1 MSACVLVTDYTFA
14 DFSRYASELKVTG
27 ARLVVPEDNK
37 PENFLRHAG
46 KADALLHEHLFLT
59 SEIIAK
65 LDRCKVIAHHGK
77 GVDNID
83 VAAATQRG
91 ILVAN
96 VLDASM
102 HEVSEHVFAL
112 MLSLVRG
119 IKRAESAVRQGRWHV
134 SDSGALHRLNGRTF
148 GLVGFGNIARHVACK
163 ARAFGMNVN
172 VYSRSPS
179 DELARQFGVNFMA
192 LDDVFRTSDVLS
204 LHLPLTDQTQEIA
217 SRARLRLM
225 KPEAILI
232 NVSRGGL
239 IDEGALVELLHEG
252 RLAGAG
258 LDVLNDEP
266 PLHDNPLLAMDNVV
280 LTPHSAWYSLEG
292 VDEVERRT
300 AREAARVLLGE
311 WPVSLVNPEAK
322 GAFEARWGKMRS
334 PAVNPGHS
342 GENA

>member
-1 MSACVLVTDYTFA
+1 MSPCVLVTDYTFT
-14 DFSRYASELKVTG
+14 DFSRYASELEPTG
-27 ARLVVPEDNK
+27 ARLVVPRDND
-37 PENFLRHAG
+37 PEEFMRHAG
-46 KADALLHEHLFLT
+46 EADALLHEHLFLT
-59 SEIIAK
+59 SEIISK

-91 ILVAN
+91 ILIAN

-112 MLSLVRG
+112 MLSLARG
-119 IKRAESAVRQGRWHV
+119 LKRADEAVRQGNWHV
-134 SDSGALHRLNGRTF
+134 SDAGPLHRLNGKTF
-148 GLVGFGNIARHVACK
+148 GLVGFGNIARHVARK
-163 ARAFGMNVN
+163 ARGFGMKVN
-172 VYSRSPS
+172 VYARSPS
-179 DELARQFGVNFMA
+179 DELARKFDVNFMA
-192 LDDVFRTSDVLS
+192 LDDVFRASDVVS
-204 LHLPLTDQTQEIA
+204 LHLPLNDQTREIA

-225 KPEAILI
+225 KPEALLI

-239 IDEGALVELLHEG
+239 VDESALVDLLKEG

-258 LDVLNDEP
+258 LDVLVDEP
-266 PLHDNPLLAMDNVV
+266 PSPDNPLLSMDNVL

-322 GAFEARWGKMRS
+322 ATFEKRWGKMRT
-334 PAVNPGHS
+334 ATIDHKHIGDD
-342 GENA
+342 A